1 LFAGAVMRG
10 EQAVY
15 TAARRQLA
23 ENVSGFAFISPWLIG
38 FLAFTAAPVLFS
50 LYYSFTEYDIL
61 GTPAFSGLRNF
72 RRMLGDELFWKSL
85 GVTFYYAFVSVP
97 LRLLF
102 AFFVAMLFR
111 RATRAVRIY
120 QAVYY
125 LPSIVGGS
133 IAVAVMWRR
142 LFMADGALNAALR
155 FIGINSAISWIGEP
169 STAIWTLIILAA
181 WQFGSSMLIFL
192 AGLRQIP
199 AAYYEAAQIDGANPF
214 HQFLSVTLPQ
224 MTPLIFF
231 NLVMQLINGFTVFTQ
246 AFVVSG
252 GNGDPQNTTLV
263 YALYLYQ
270 RAFKY
275 YNMGYSSAMAWVLVS
290 IIAVF
295 TGVIFKT
302 SDKWVYYET

>member
-1 LFAGAVMRG
+1 MNVSGG
-10 EQAVY
+10 KKTY
-15 TAARRQLA
+15 TAARRQMA
-23 ENVSGFAFISPWLIG
+23 ENIAGFAFISPWLIG
-38 FLAFTAAPVLFS
+38 LLAFTALPILFS

-61 GTPAFSGLRNF
+61 ASPVFNGLRNF
-72 RRMLGDELFWKSL
+72 RRMVSDDLFWKSL
-85 GVTFYYAFVSVP
+85 SVTFYYAFISVP
-97 LRLLF
+97 LRLAF
-102 AFFVAMLFR
+102 AFCVALLFR
-111 RATRAVRIY
+111 KAAAVIRVY

-142 LFMADGALNAALR
+142 LFMSDGAINAALR
-155 FIGINSAISWIGEP
+155 AFGINSTVSWIGLPE
-169 STAIWTLIILAA
+169 TAVWTLIILAA

-199 AAYYEAAQIDGANPF
+199 VSYYEAARVDGAGPF
-214 HQFLSVTLPQ
+214 RQFLAVTLPQ
-224 MTPLIFF
+224 MTPVIFF
-231 NLVMQLINGFTVFTQ
+231 NLIMQLINGFTVFTQ

-252 GNGDPQNTTLV
+252 GNGDPQNATLV

-275 YNMGYSSAMAWVLVS
+275 YNMGYSSAMAWVLVL

-295 TGVIFKT
+295 TLFIFKT
-302 SDKWVYYET
+302 SNRWVYYES